1 MAYKRPQKSRVSTHK
16 ERERLAQ
23 EAKNKDIFAVAQQLG
38 MKVQRDG
45 SAEWDGH
52 TTFWLDR
59 KKNRFQWY
67 SQGLWGDPTTLVSVI
82 QLVHV
87 ALKIIRQITQNL
99 LRI

>member
-45 SAEWDGH
+45 SAE
-52 TTFWLDR
+52 
-59 KKNRFQWY
+59 
-67 SQGLWGDPTTLVSVI
+67 
-82 QLVHV
+82 
-87 ALKIIRQITQNL
+87 
-99 LRI
+99 